1 MLPVLMFIHSS
12 ALNAS
17 MYNDDVLEIFSKIMP
32 RFILM
37 SSQKQN
43 LKNQIEICVLYDKMD
58 ESPASSLIEKIGN
71 NYPKGI
77 KNYPLKPINT
87 SYSNIDLCRNSQL
100 AFMFDSS
107 DKNINQAIKYSKEHH
122 ILTMSYDAN
131 YLEKG
136 VNGSLFLGRKVI
148 PYVNMDS
155 LRENGIELDNML
167 IQISKI
173 YHIEDGR

>member
-1 MLPVLMFIHSS
+1 MLTHSS

-17 MYNDDVLEIFSKIMP
+17 VYNDDVLEIFSKIMP

-58 ESPASSLIEKIGN
+58 ETPASSLIEKIGN

-77 KNYPLKPINT
+77 KTYQLKLINT
-87 SYSNIDLCRNSQL
+87 NYSNLDICRNSQL
-100 AFMFDSS
+100 AFMFDTN
-107 DKNINQAIKYSKEHH
+107 DKNINQATRFSRDHH

-155 LRENGIELDNML
+155 LQKSGIELDNML